1 MKDGFKSITIEPFNG
16 YLDFQGPVNPE
27 KPSGNIVLKG
37 DIRLELTKAVKVKS
51 AALKFK
57 GNSRVCHQNSLE
69 SIDISTPIL
78 PKLKTQLF
86 SSTTSLGPGEVTL
99 PWEIEILNIYPSS
112 VMIKR
117 ASISYKIEL
126 TISLGLNRSVT
137 AEYPIVLKRHLLP
150 CLEVSPLVQPKLYT
164 KTISTKFHYEI
175 NAPRIVCVAQ
185 QTMPMAIKLLTIG
198 AQKRVL
204 SIRTQVLQVELY
216 RCSALPKTD
225 ADMTK
230 FKSHSLGQK
239 GNGST
244 PVKKGEANKYAKYTK
259 RTAPAIVHT
268 LDETQPMPT
277 NQPLLI
283 RHPLGEYL
291 TMGLE
296 SPLAAIYHQLE
307 ITFQFGAKFEDI
319 RAKIPVLITSAA
331 PTQSTT
337 SRQLSNSS
345 GGRNRQHQP
354 MPLPLYPFEKIPVV
368 EPISVMDEM
377 RMNRNASS
385 IRAPT
390 PTPTSNSSDS
400 ATVDDDEEE
409 EDVGSYIEIMDDLP
423 RNNTNMGSITENK
436 TNPDDSITSGLLN
449 TTTSLSLSSHS
460 LRRARSAAD
469 LTTTPLDHG
478 LTTEKPGTQTLKI
491 PEQPRHHQEHHQRH
505 LTNATVAPPSL
516 PIPNKPTLVTPT
528 TEDTSP
534 HAQSKRLLNN
544 SMERASGMWPRP
556 GTEVPHQ
563 WRRRSSSQPYL
574 YTDRMPSNPAKDSKR
589 YNPNLTITPPSIK
602 TLRSLAHPTASNA
615 TSAAV
620 TSSKDDSSPLGA
632 NDDSSLLGASESSV
646 SFSSSASESASN
658 ASSNYELQSRP
669 ISPTFSPAP
678 GLPSLIPLRPQEA
691 NPVALLEESFIL
703 SPGSMASTPGHPL
716 LPDLLSPTRHRLHRA
731 SLQYTQGYI
740 YNNKKSNNNN
750 NNNSSSSNNGGDS
763 GLSRASVIS
772 TAQSSVLDPD
782 EDMMRMMQAMD
793 VQYRHQMEQKQQQSS
808 LEQHYTYAELPPI
821 PTADVRRR
829 RHTTIYYADDSSN
842 DEDDDNDTFI
852 TSGDGMMY
860 DSTCTTAAGQPCVDG
875 FVPPPI
881 AVSPLPPP
889 PLQQQAQEK
898 TDGDE
903 EEQDD
908 ENEPVCLCPKHGVI
922 VTNRR
927 L

>member
-57 GNSRVCHQNSLE
+57 GNSRVCHQNNLE
-69 SIDISTPIL
+69 FIDISTPIL

-150 CLEVSPLVQPKLYT
+150 CLEVSPLVHPKLYT

-185 QTMPMAIKLLTIG
+185 QTMPMTIKLLTIG

-239 GNGST
+239 GTGST
-244 PVKKGEANKYAKYTK
+244 SGKKVEANKYAKYTK
-259 RTAPAIVHT
+259 RTAPAIIHT

-277 NQPLLI
+277 NQPLLV

-319 RAKIPVLITSAA
+319 RAKIPILIASAA
-331 PTQSTT
+331 PTPPTT
-337 SRQLSNSS
+337 GRQVSNSN
-345 GGRNRQHQP
+345 GGEQQHQP
-354 MPLPLYPFEKIPVV
+354 MPVPLYPFEKIPVV
-368 EPISVMDEM
+368 EPIFVMDER
-377 RMNRNASS
+377 RMDRNGSS

-390 PTPTSNSSDS
+390 PTPTSNSSDA
-400 ATVDDDEEE
+400 ATVEDDDDEE
-409 EDVGSYIEIMDDLP
+409 DVDGYIEIMDDLP
-423 RNNTNMGSITENK
+423 RNNPENK
-436 TNPDDSITSGLLN
+436 TNPDDSTTSGFLN
-449 TTTSLSLSSHS
+449 TTTSLSLNSHS

-478 LTTEKPGTQTLKI
+478 LTTEKPGTQALKI
-491 PEQPRHHQEHHQRH
+491 SEQSQHHQRH
-505 LTNATVAPPSL
+505 LANTTVAQPSL
-516 PIPNKPTLVTPT
+516 PIPNKPILVTPA

-574 YTDRMPSNPAKDSKR
+574 YSDPVPSKPTKDAKR
-589 YNPNLTITPPSIK
+589 HHPNLTITPPSIK
-602 TLRSLAHPTASNA
+602 TLRSLAHPT

-620 TSSKDDSSPLGA
+620 TSSKDDSSPLGV
-632 NDDSSLLGASESSV
+632 NDDSSLVGASESSV
-646 SFSSSASESASN
+646 SFSSSASESVNSGSN
-658 ASSNYELQSRP
+658 ASSNYEPQSRP

-731 SLQYTQGYI
+731 SLQYTQGYTH
-740 YNNKKSNNNN
+740 
-750 NNNSSSSNNGGDS
+750 SSSSNNKTSNIGS
-763 GLSRASVIS
+763 ERASVIS

-782 EDMMRMMQAMD
+782 EDMMRMMQAMEI
-793 VQYRHQMEQKQQQSS
+793 QYRHQQQQQSS

-821 PTADVRRR
+821 PTVEDVRKNR

-842 DEDDDNDTFI
+842 DEDDDDADDDDDDDDDSFI
-852 TSGDGMMY
+852 TSGDTGMY
-860 DSTCTTAAGQPCVDG
+860 DGCTTTTAAAGQPCADG

-889 PLQQQAQEK
+889 PPLSQQQQAD
-898 TDGDE
+898 TG
-903 EEQDD
+903 
-908 ENEPVCLCPKHGVI
+908 PVCLCPKHGVV

-927 L
+927 